1 LQARYKLLIH
11 VDEDSREKLDMA
23 LSMAYNLLDVG
34 GGRGTLR
41 WSWSST

>member
-23 LSMAYNLLDVG
+23 LSMAYNLLDVV
-34 GGRGTLR
+34 GRGTLR
-41 WSWSST
+41 WSSSLM